1 MIIVGAVEYNIL
13 PPLLEECKSVIIDRN
28 TFFKK
33 ETPPQC
39 YLAQSASLLN
49 TTLGLDAIRLMLARD
64 LMLIFVGLGLVA
76 YGAVVNAPPKKEK
89 PKPASQQSSESVAL
103 DILNARFA
111 RGEITKEEYEKK
123 EAALLER
130 LTAVREA
137 KSDPST
143 HSTDAQGRTE
153 QGRSATGSGSS

>member
-1 MIIVGAVEYNIL
+1 MNKKPLITGIIMIIVGAVEYNIL
-13 PPLLEECKSVIIDRN
+13 PPLLEECKSVIIDKN

-111 RGEITKEEYEKK
+111 RGEITKEEYDNMK
-123 EAALLER
+123 R
-130 LTAVREA
+130 RISD
-137 KSDPST
+137 KSAGVSDS
-143 HSTDAQGRTE
+143 
-153 QGRSATGSGSS
+153 

>member
-1 MIIVGAVEYNIL
+1 LNKKPLITGIIMIIVGAVEYNIL

-111 RGEITKEEYEKK
+111 RGEITKEEYDNMK
-123 EAALLER
+123 R
-130 LTAVREA
+130 RI
-137 KSDPST
+137 SDKPAGVSD
-143 HSTDAQGRTE
+143 S
-153 QGRSATGSGSS
+153 

>member
-13 PPLLEECKSVIIDRN
+13 PPLLDECKAVIIDRN

-89 PKPASQQSSESVAL
+89 PKPASQKSSESVAL

-111 RGEITKEEYEKK
+111 RGEITKEEYDNMK
-123 EAALLER
+123 R
-130 LTAVREA
+130 RI
-137 KSDPST
+137 SDKPAGVSD
-143 HSTDAQGRTE
+143 S
-153 QGRSATGSGSS
+153 

>member
-76 YGAVVNAPPKKEK
+76 YGAVVNAPPKKVK
-89 PKPASQQSSESVAL
+89 SKPASQQSSESVAL

-111 RGEITKEEYEKK
+111 RGEITKEEYDNMK
-123 EAALLER
+123 R
-130 LTAVREA
+130 RISD
-137 KSDPST
+137 KSADV
-143 HSTDAQGRTE
+143 TD
-153 QGRSATGSGSS
+153 S

>member
-13 PPLLEECKSVIIDRN
+13 PPLLEECKEVIIDRN

-89 PKPASQQSSESVAL
+89 PKPASQQNESVAL
-103 DILNARFA
+103 DILNARLA
-111 RGEITKEEYEKK
+111 RGEITKQEYDEMK
-123 EAALLER
+123 R
-130 LTAVREA
+130 RISD
-137 KSDPST
+137 KSADV
-143 HSTDAQGRTE
+143 
-153 QGRSATGSGSS
+153 TGS